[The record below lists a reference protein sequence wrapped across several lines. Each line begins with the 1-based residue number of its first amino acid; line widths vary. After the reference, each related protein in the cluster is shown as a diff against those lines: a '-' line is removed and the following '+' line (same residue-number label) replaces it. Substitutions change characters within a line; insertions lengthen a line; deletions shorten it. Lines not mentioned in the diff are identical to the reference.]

1 MVGGDRQGTVPIHL
15 GHFAEKIRPV
25 IRPTF
30 QGVVLP
36 LMNHFVR
43 QRTHDLLLAIRA
55 PLDDLLEQGKGQAD
69 FACSRRAM
77 TIPIQS
83 GSRSSVTHEHAD

>member
-1 MVGGDRQGTVPIHL
+1 MVGGDRQDTVPIHL
-15 GHFAEKIRPV
+15 GHFAEKIRPM

-43 QRTHDLLLAIRA
+43 QRIHDFPLVILAR
-55 PLDDLLEQGKGQAD
+55 L
-69 FACSRRAM
+69 
-77 TIPIQS
+77 
-83 GSRSSVTHEHAD
+83 GSL